1 MTKLENEAELV
12 KEALRVGMNYAEKRG
27 VAKFEQT
34 DSANDRLEYVYR
46 LLVHDKRGFRSLS
59 DESQRRQQKLAS
71 RKEGCLCRRRQ
82 SVAQGS

>member
-1 MTKLENEAELV
+1 MRNVTKLENEAELV

-46 LLVHDKRGFRSLS
+46 LLVHDKVIPPLPNDKLS
-59 DESQRRQQKLAS
+59 QKAIRHRLAMWIAGL
-71 RKEGCLCRRRQ
+71 KEKK
-82 SVAQGS
+82 

>member
-46 LLVHDKRGFRSLS
+46 LLVHDKVIPPLPNDKLS
-59 DESQRRQQKLAS
+59 QKAIRHRLAMWIAGL
-71 RKEGCLCRRRQ
+71 KEKK
-82 SVAQGS
+82 